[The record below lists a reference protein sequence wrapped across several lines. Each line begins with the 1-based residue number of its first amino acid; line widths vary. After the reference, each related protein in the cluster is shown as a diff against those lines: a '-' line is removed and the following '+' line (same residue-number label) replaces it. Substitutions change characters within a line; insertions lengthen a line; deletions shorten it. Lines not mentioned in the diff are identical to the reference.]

1 MNARRI
7 VDADGH
13 IFEDGPGIAKHV
25 PDIYKSNWRWKDIA
39 SSMFPPLD
47 HLHSQQVQLLRGAF
61 GDGKPVG
68 PKEWQVFLDDV
79 GIEGTVLYPT
89 LALAHGKMVDYDWSA
104 ALCRAYNNW
113 LYDAYLSVDTRFNG
127 MALIPMQEPKAA
139 AEELERAVTEL
150 GMRGAMLPST
160 GLPNH
165 LGAKEYW
172 PVYQVADRLGCAL
185 AVHGGAHSGFQMDH
199 FNVYGPVHGLG
210 HPFGQMVG
218 LGAMLF
224 NGIFDHFPNARY
236 AYLEGGVAWFLVCLE
251 RFDRSWETHL
261 AHDPRNE
268 HFKLRDGERVSA
280 YMKRQIAEGRL
291 YIGCEGEEPAIAEAS
306 RVVGA
311 EAFLFSTDFPHEVT
325 AKMCQHEIEE
335 LLENEEMD
343 EAAKGKILAGNAERF
358 YQLAPVGAAA

>member
-1 MNARRI
+1 MRI
-7 VDADGH
+7 IDADGH
-13 IFEDGPGIAKHV
+13 IMEDMPAISKFV
-25 PDIYKSNWRWKDIA
+25 PDVWKDRWNYKVD
-39 SSMFPPLD
+39 SLFPPLD
-47 HLHSQQVQLLRGAF
+47 HLHSQQLTMLPGAS
-61 GDGKPVG
+61 GNGKFIRAP
-68 PKEWQVFLDDV
+68 EWLEFLTEIN
-79 GIEGTVLYPT
+79 IESTVLYPT
-89 LALAHGKMVDYDWSA
+89 RGLAHGKMVDYEWSA
-104 ALCRAYNNW
+104 VATRAYNDW
-113 LYDAYLSVDTRFNG
+113 LHDAYLQVDPRFGG
-127 MALIPMQEPKAA
+127 MALIPMQEPSAA

-172 PVYQVADRLGCAL
+172 PVYEVADRLGCAL
-185 AVHGGAHSGFQMDH
+185 AVHGGAHSGFGMDH

-210 HPFGQMVG
+210 HPFGQMTG

-291 YIGCEGEEPAIAEAS
+291 FIGCEGEEPSIAEAS

-311 EAFLFSTDFPHEVT
+311 EPFLFSTDFPHEVT
-325 AKMCQHEIEE
+325 AQMCRHEIEE
-335 LLENEEMD
+335 LLENDEMGDEE
-343 EAAKGKILAGNAERF
+343 KGKILAGNAERF
-358 YQLAPVGAAA
+358 YRLAPVGAAA